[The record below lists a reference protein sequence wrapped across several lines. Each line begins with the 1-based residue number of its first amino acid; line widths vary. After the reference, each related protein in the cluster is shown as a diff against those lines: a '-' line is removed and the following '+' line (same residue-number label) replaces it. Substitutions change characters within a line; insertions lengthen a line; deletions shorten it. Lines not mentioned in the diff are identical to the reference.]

1 MRKEKFK
8 NPPSIYQHTRDS
20 ILEELQSWFGLI
32 TADWKWIITVII
44 GVLILLGFTEP
55 LPPAEVYLAV
65 GQHGSSFDKLG
76 QRFIPYFA
84 EEGIRLNLV
93 YTSGSAESLAELANK
108 DIQVNAALLVGGIS
122 KRDAYPNLASLGSI
136 EYAPLWLFY
145 RGSEYKGKE
154 GFTYFSN
161 MRTAIGREGSGT
173 QILLRKL
180 LELRGFSLDNQ
191 INFLK
196 LPHQEALQKLLNGE
210 IDAMCI
216 LDGMDSPTVQ
226 QLLGQNDINIYSF
239 QYAPAY
245 EKKLPFLDTVV
256 IPKGSLDLKTLR
268 PDQDVQMLAS
278 TVTLLVESD
287 MHPAIQQLFLLATK
301 KISAEANQFFAKPD
315 FFPAYVDHTIKLS
328 PIAQR
333 YYDHGPPPL
342 DGVLPHWL
350 TSYLDRV
357 WLLVVG
363 GFAIIYP
370 LFNIFPSYRRI
381 HSTML
386 ISDAYEDIQ
395 KIENLAVQAHT
406 AAELKSLVDQLD
418 KIDADTRE
426 SWISSDEI
434 NKLYTMKSALNLI
447 RQQIIHQINDF
458 DSLDHETP
466 P

>member
-1 MRKEKFK
+1 MTNEKHK
-8 NPPSIYQHTRDS
+8 KPPSFYQHTRNS
-20 ILEELQSWFGLI
+20 IREELKSWFGLI
-32 TADWKWIITVII
+32 ISDWKWIITTII
-44 GVLILLGFTEP
+44 AVFILLGFTNP
-55 LPPAEVYLAV
+55 LPPTEVYLAV
-65 GQHGSSFDKLG
+65 GQRGSSFDKLG
-76 QRFIPYFA
+76 QGYIPYFE

-93 YTSGSAESLAELANK
+93 HTSGSAESLAELANK
-108 DIQVNAALLVGGIS
+108 DIKVNAALLVGGIS
-122 KRDAYPNLASLGSI
+122 KKDAYPNLASLGSI

-145 RGSEYKGKE
+145 RGPEYKGKE
-154 GFTYFSN
+154 GFTYFSS

-191 INFLK
+191 INFLE
-196 LPHQEALQKLLNGE
+196 LPHQEALQKLLKGE

-226 QLLGQNDINIYSF
+226 KLLAQNDLNIYSF
-239 QYAPAY
+239 RYAPAY
-245 EKKLPFLDTVV
+245 AKKLPFLDTVV

-342 DGVLPHWL
+342 DGILPHWL

-395 KIENLAVQAHT
+395 KIENLAAEAHT
-406 AAELKSLVDQLD
+406 AAELKSLVDRLD

-426 SWISSDEI
+426 SWISSDEM

-458 DSLDHETP
+458 DSQDKQTP